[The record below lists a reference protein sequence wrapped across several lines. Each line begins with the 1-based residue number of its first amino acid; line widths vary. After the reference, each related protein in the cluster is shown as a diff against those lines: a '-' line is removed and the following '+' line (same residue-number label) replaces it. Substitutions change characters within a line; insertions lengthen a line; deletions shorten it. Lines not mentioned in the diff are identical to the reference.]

1 MALALQT
8 ADRGN
13 VPDFM
18 SAQDQQVPQ
27 ETFDSWWDYY
37 GFTEDVAGMMIAPQI
52 DNPHEQ
58 AHPDFHSA
66 PLFSDSRKKWVKAV
80 TDLVMTMLSDPSEQ
94 EEADRDPVEEKLNR
108 IAGFSSGWHF
118 GEGVPFPI
126 AVLRQT
132 RQLHQLGKFLSLE
145 ADVFPHEDGDVSI
158 MFKSG
163 NQYLEILTQPGESFS
178 FRLEEGTKHPFT
190 LMERKENVSF
200 SDVIEKLLNFARSES
215 LWDYYDSFTTLN
227 TAENFTDLP
236 RGAFAIPQNEQT
248 EHLYQKGSVVL
259 ACLTINAY
267 VSALQSNIFVN
278 TFRKNM
284 ETLTSSVNP
293 SISGFSPLYP
303 TA

>member
-13 VPDFM
+13 VQDFM

-37 GFTEDVAGMMIAPQI
+37 GLTEGLAGMMIAPQI

-58 AHPDFHSA
+58 AHPNFHLA
-66 PLFSDSRKKWVKAV
+66 PFFSDSRKKWVKAV
-80 TDLVMTMLSDPSEQ
+80 TDLVMAMLSDPSEQ

-118 GEGVPFPI
+118 GEGVPFPV

-132 RQLHQLGKFLSLE
+132 RQLHQLGKVLSLE

-163 NQYLEILTQPGESFS
+163 NQYLEILSQPGERFS
-178 FRLEEGTKHPFT
+178 FTLEEGTKHPFT
-190 LMERKENVSF
+190 LMERKEDVSF
-200 SDVIEKLLNFARSES
+200 SDVVGKLLTFARSES
-215 LWDYYDSFTTLN
+215 VWDYCDSFTLTN
-227 TAENFTDLP
+227 TATSIADLP
-236 RGAFAIPQNEQT
+236 LNVFATLHAEPMERRWKRGNA
-248 EHLYQKGSVVL
+248 GL
-259 ACLTINAY
+259 AYLTPNAY
-267 VSALQSNIFVN
+267 MSALQSNIFVD

-284 ETLTSSVNP
+284 ATLTSSANP